1 MNGDELKSEYFI
13 PLLIDELINEGLEK
27 IKVLSCDAEWFGVT
41 YKEDKPIVVD
51 KLNRLIARGDYP
63 LALWSK

>member
-1 MNGDELKSEYFI
+1 M
-13 PLLIDELINEGLEK
+13 DELISDGKEK

-41 YKEDKPIVVD
+41 YKEDKPIVVQ
-51 KLNRLIARGDYP
+51 KLNRLIARGAYP